1 MKFITL
7 KCIDATCVVALDHI
21 TVVRIYPEA
30 LEDGQ
35 QVDIWTSESGSPIS
49 TTLAEAEPLL
59 AALDEYRY
67 TPGFRRG
74 TP

>member
-1 MKFITL
+1 MKFIRIPTQYDTLILSLEHISAVVIDSDPDAGDEQVRIWTADGKEPAHVTL
-7 KCIDATCVVALDHI
+7 KD
-21 TVVRIYPEA
+21 
-30 LEDGQ
+30 
-35 QVDIWTSESGSPIS
+35 
-49 TTLAEAEPLL
+49 AEPLL